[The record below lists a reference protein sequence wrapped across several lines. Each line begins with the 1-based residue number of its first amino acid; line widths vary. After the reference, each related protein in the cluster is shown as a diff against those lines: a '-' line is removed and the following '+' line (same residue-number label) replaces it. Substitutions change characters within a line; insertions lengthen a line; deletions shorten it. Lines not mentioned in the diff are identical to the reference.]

1 MKTPSA
7 LFAILS
13 LILLPALPALDA
25 QESNLQPAPAES
37 PAASQP
43 KVQPTV
49 AAPAAMP
56 GDEALRLVGVP
67 RMALQLEPALAA
79 AVQLTPEQHQS
90 LKQAREETV
99 EQAKK
104 EMAAIE
110 DKKVA
115 YRTLVNAQNEYALR
129 RDSIIGDHN
138 VTLLNAIQAALI
150 EATEQAKQAQPEPG
164 KTVDMKA
171 LFLKELKPTLNAD
184 QVALVEAAGGKLP

>member
-1 MKTPSA
+1 
-7 LFAILS
+7 
-13 LILLPALPALDA
+13 
-25 QESNLQPAPAES
+25 
-37 PAASQP
+37 
-43 KVQPTV
+43 
-49 AAPAAMP
+49 MP
-56 GDEALRLVGVP
+56 GDEALRLVGFP

-150 EATEQAKQAQPEPG
+150 EATEQAKQAQHEPG